1 MTPEIKKR
9 IEQIQH
15 GEIPEGYKKTKAGI
29 LPVDW
34 EAKNLSD
41 VLKKQTKKNTDGAIT
56 NVLTNSATKGIINQ
70 TEYFDKQ
77 IANGENVAGY
87 YIVHPGYFV
96 YNPRI
101 SVTAPCGP
109 FNKYYGETTGI
120 MSPLYTVYKY
130 SEESL
135 YYSEYLSD
143 YFGSGY
149 WHKYMNE
156 IANYGARSDRMNV
169 TSDDMN
175 SLPLPYP
182 PLAEQQKIAE
192 ILAAQDKVIELKEKL
207 LEEKKKQKKYLMQQL
222 LTGKKRLP
230 GFDGEWE
237 KRKLSEITFAAG
249 RKNKGNL
256 PLEPFAVTNDK
267 GFIAQRNAHDDF
279 GYMNN
284 VDRSAYMVVKP
295 NSFAYNP
302 ARINVGSI
310 GYYDGKEDVIVSSL
324 YEIFQTVDEV
334 DDRFLWHWFKSS
346 ELMKWI
352 KRLQEGS
359 VRFYFYYDK
368 LEECNL
374 MMPSLAEQRKISEC
388 IDAMDLSI
396 EIRERELNEEKQK
409 KKALMQL
416 LLTGIVRVNV

>member
-1 MTPEIKKR
+1 MTLQIKRR
-9 IEQIQH
+9 IEQIKR
-15 GEIPEGYKKTKAGI
+15 GEVPKGYKKTKVGI
-29 LPVDW
+29 VPEEW
-34 EAKNLSD
+34 EIKQLSQ
-41 VLKKQTKKNTDGAIT
+41 VLKKQTRKNTDNSIH
-56 NVLTNSATKGIINQ
+56 NVLTNSATQGIISQ
-70 TEYFDKQ
+70 RDYFDKQ
-77 IANGENVAGY
+77 IANDENTDGY
-87 YIVHPGYFV
+87 YIVENGYFV

-101 SVTAPCGP
+101 SVSALCGP
-109 FNKYYGETTGI
+109 FNKYYGNDIGI
-120 MSPLYTVYKY
+120 MSPLYTVYKFIDK
-130 SEESL
+130 SL
-135 YYSEYLSD
+135 HYSEYLS
-143 YFGSGY
+143 YYYSSTN
-149 WHKYMNE
+149 WHRYMNE

-169 TSDDMN
+169 TSDDMDAM
-175 SLPLPYP
+175 PLPYP
-182 PLAEQQKIAE
+182 PLAEQEKIAE
-192 ILAAQDKVIELKEKL
+192 ILATQDKVIALKEML

-222 LTGKKRLP
+222 LTGKKRLS
-230 GFDGEWE
+230 GFSGEW
-237 KRKLSEITFAAG
+237 KRRKLSEITFAAG
-249 RKNKGNL
+249 RRNKGNL

-267 GFIAQRNAHDDF
+267 GFIAQRSAHDDF

-324 YEIFQTVDEV
+324 YEILQTVDDV

-368 LEECNL
+368 LEECSL
-374 MMPSLAEQRKISEC
+374 MMPSLAEQQKISEC
-388 IDAMDLSI
+388 IDTMDRCI
-396 EIRERELNEEKQK
+396 EISEYELDEERQK

-416 LLTGIVRVNV
+416 LLTGIVRV